1 MEPVNP
7 GSNPGRGPT
16 LKVYVT
22 RDSRVF
28 GSLLALGARFFARES
43 FGVCAKGTMLLGPSM
58 GNNL

>member
-28 GSLLALGARFFARES
+28 GSLLFARES
-43 FGVCAKGTMLLGPSM
+43 FDVCAKGTMLLGPSM

>member
-1 MEPVNP
+1 MEPARLMEPVNP

-28 GSLLALGARFFARES
+28 GSLLFARES
-43 FGVCAKGTMLLGPSM
+43 FDVCAKGTMLLGPSM